1 MMRAVVMLVLLAV
14 APAQTPKLSVGSK
27 KFTESTVLGE
37 MVRLLAE
44 RAGAEVEHRRA
55 LGNTRIVF
63 EALERGVI
71 DVYPEYTGTLR
82 LELLQGENLKDDSQ
96 LREALRKRGLGMSGS
111 LGFANSY
118 GLAATKEWAEANSVV
133 RISDLGGKKDLEL
146 LCSNEFIGRA
156 DGFSALKQHYGLAG
170 LTARGMDHDLAYTG
184 MAGGGHP
191 LIIVYTTEPEIAYY
205 DLRVLEDDKSFFP
218 PYDAVLVYRE
228 EVADSPIMQRVLQ
241 LVGRIDCDEM
251 IAMNLRAKPP
261 KGSGRD
267 RVAMNVVADDFLAME
282 FATRSQEEPESWT
295 SRLASR
301 TGEQLILVGT
311 SLLLA
316 ILLAIPLGI
325 LASRSRVMGQV
336 LLTIT
341 GVLQTVP
348 SLALLVMLIP
358 LLGLGAVPAIA
369 ALFVYSLL
377 PILRNTHS
385 GLTNISGDLI
395 ECADALGL
403 GARAKLFSIELP
415 LAASSILAG
424 IKTAAVINVGTAT
437 LGAFIGAG
445 GYGRPILDGISLND
459 NALILE
465 GAIPAAVMAV
475 CAQLLFDGVER
486 VVVSKGLRA

>member
-1 MMRAVVMLVLLAV
+1 
-14 APAQTPKLSVGSK
+14 
-27 KFTESTVLGE
+27 
-37 MVRLLAE
+37 
-44 RAGAEVEHRRA
+44 
-55 LGNTRIVF
+55 
-63 EALERGVI
+63 
-71 DVYPEYTGTLR
+71 
-82 LELLQGENLKDDSQ
+82 
-96 LREALRKRGLGMSGS
+96 MSGS

-156 DGFSALKQHYGLAG
+156 DGFFALKQHYGLAG

-205 DLRVLEDDKSFFP
+205 DLRVLEDDKTFFP

-282 FATRSQEEPESWT
+282 FA
-295 SRLASR
+295 
-301 TGEQLILVGT
+301 

-336 LLTIT
+336 LLAIT